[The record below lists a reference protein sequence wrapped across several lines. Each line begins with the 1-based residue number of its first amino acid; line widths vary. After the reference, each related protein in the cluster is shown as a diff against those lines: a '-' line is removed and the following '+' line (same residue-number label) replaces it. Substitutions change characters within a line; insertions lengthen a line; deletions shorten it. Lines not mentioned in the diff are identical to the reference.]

1 MLKKV
6 VYYFQQY
13 LQWVIPQRQ
22 SWGCWELED
31 PSGEAPSETFRD
43 GREDFPSEE
52 NLQTWELPLPS
63 SHRAGLWH
71 RPGEGCQRYPAFKLH
86 PLRLPATQ
94 ADQPQTGT
102 LLLGHRL
109 GRHPRYV
116 EHQGC
121 FYTSPFSFQLIIV
134 STGGKENVSLAEAL
148 NQARLPIID
157 FTTCKQKKFWGDRVQ
172 DSMICAGFKDTGDP
186 PAACQVRL
194 MTVCK
199 WTNTG
204 LNHWA
209 DTYRYK
215 SRRKYNLYFS
225 RDFLFQLLLCC
236 L

>member
-134 STGGKENVSLAEAL
+134 LSQQVGKKTCPWPRLWIKPVSPSSTSRPVSKRNFGGIVSRIQWSVL
-148 NQARLPIID
+148 
-157 FTTCKQKKFWGDRVQ
+157 G
-172 DSMICAGFKDTGDP
+172 
-186 PAACQVRL
+186 
-194 MTVCK
+194 
-199 WTNTG
+199 
-204 LNHWA
+204 
-209 DTYRYK
+209 
-215 SRRKYNLYFS
+215 SRTLEI
-225 RDFLFQLLLCC
+225 LLLPVR
-236 L
+236 

>member
-1 MLKKV
+1 MSDSSEAKLRMLGAGGSFWGSTV
-6 VYYFQQY
+6 WNVQRWQRGFS
-13 LQWVIPQRQ
+13 QWRESTDMRTSVTQLTP
-22 SWGCWELED
+22 SWTMTSPW
-31 PSGEAPSETFRD
+31 
-43 GREDFPSEE
+43 
-52 NLQTWELPLPS
+52 W
-63 SHRAGLWH
+63 
-71 RPGEGCQRYPAFKLH
+71 
-86 PLRLPATQ
+86 RLPKISCLQITSATPACHTSRPASNRDTTAGSQ
-94 ADQPQTGT
+94 AGETPEVCGAPGVF
-102 LLLGHRL
+102 L
-109 GRHPRYV
+109 Y
-116 EHQGC
+116 
-121 FYTSPFSFQLIIV
+121 SPVQFPTDNCAE